1 MHLITEN
8 YRALN
13 KELHAKGAYGA
24 GGFRWADM
32 VLGLRSETEST
43 SVLDYGCGQGNLGK
57 ALGSPDWFR
66 EYDPAI
72 EGKDIEPKPADLV
85 ICTDVL
91 EHIEPDMLD
100 NVLKHIAN
108 LSLRAVF
115 LVISIVPAQKK
126 LPDGR
131 NAHLSVHSAD
141 WWRERLEKLFIVS
154 HWDALAHQVV
164 MAGTTVREITN
175 IVAKS
180 AVSDTIRFD
189 QAARNCPLVERR
201 VTAVPRHDRRAAI
214 VCYGP
219 TLKDTWRTLFA
230 ERKVFG
236 AAIVSVSGAHDFLIE
251 RGIVPDIHIECDP
264 REHKAFFTRSPH
276 PDVDYWVAS
285 CCHPKLVDQ
294 LRGNKRALWHVY
306 NSEVDRQI
314 IAPDG
319 PDPGSYL
326 LCGAGTVGSRA
337 VNLMYVAGYRSFSIY
352 GMDCS
357 FASDGE
363 QHAGTHSGKVQHE
376 WPVKV
381 GGRWFR
387 TSGNL
392 VYTAQGFM
400 ENMRVLSQASRINGE
415 PFIDGTDKYIEMF
428 LHGDG
433 LLAHMYCVAMETAVA
448 A

>member
-1 MHLITEN
+1 
-8 YRALN
+8 
-13 KELHAKGAYGA
+13 
-24 GGFRWADM
+24 M
-32 VLGLRSETEST
+32 VLGLRTETGSVT
-43 SVLDYGCGQGNLGK
+43 VLDYGCGQGNLGK
-57 ALGSPDWFR
+57 SLGSPEWFR

-72 EGKDIEPKPADLV
+72 GGKEAMPETADLV
-85 ICTDVL
+85 VCTDVL

-100 NVLKHIAN
+100 NVLKHIAS
-108 LSLRAVF
+108 LSVRSVF
-115 LVISIVPAQKK
+115 LVVSIVPAGKQ
-126 LPDGR
+126 LSDGR
-131 NAHLSVHSAD
+131 NAHLSVHPAS
-141 WWRERLEKLFIVS
+141 WWREKLEKLFIVS
-154 HWDALAHQVV
+154 HWDAMAHQVV
-164 MAGTTVREITN
+164 MVGTTVREISE

-180 AVSDTIRFD
+180 AVSDTIRYE
-189 QAARNCPLVERR
+189 QAARNCPLVARR
-201 VTAVPRHDRRAAI
+201 VVEIPRHDRRAAI

-219 TLKDTWRTLFA
+219 SLKDTWRTLYA

-236 AAIVSVSGAHDFLIE
+236 ASIVSVSGAHDFLIE

-264 REHKAFFTRSPH
+264 REHKAFFTRTPH
-276 PDVDYWVAS
+276 LDVDYWIAS
-285 CCHPKLVDQ
+285 CCHPKLIDQ
-294 LRGNKRALWHVY
+294 LAGENLALWHVY

-319 PDPGSYL
+319 PDPGGYL

-337 VNLMYVAGYRSFSIY
+337 VNLMYVAGFRSFSIY

-357 FASDGE
+357 FAADGT
-363 QHAGTHSGKVQHE
+363 QHAGGHSGKTQHE

-381 GGRWFR
+381 GDRWFR

-400 ENMRVLSQASRINGE
+400 ENMRVLSQTSKINGE
-415 PFIDGTDKYIEMF
+415 PFVQGTDKQIEMF

-433 LLAHMYCVAMETAVA
+433 LLAHMYCVAMATAVA

>member
-1 MHLITEN
+1 MQVITED

-13 KELHAKGAYGA
+13 KALHAKGSYGA

-32 VLGLRSETEST
+32 VLGLRTETASDT
-43 SVLDYGCGQGNLGK
+43 VLDYGCGQGNLGK
-57 ALGSPDWFR
+57 ALGNPEWFH

-72 EGKDIEPKPADLV
+72 DGKDTSPEPADLLV
-85 ICTDVL
+85 CTDVL

-100 NVLKHIAN
+100 NVLKHIAG
-108 LSLRAVF
+108 LSRRSVF
-115 LVISIVPAQKK
+115 LVISIVPAGKR
-126 LPDGR
+126 LDDGR
-131 NAHLSVHSAD
+131 NAHLSVHPAE
-141 WWRERLEKLFIVS
+141 WWREKLEKLFIVS
-154 HWDALAHQVV
+154 HWDALAHQVI
-164 MAGTTVREITN
+164 MAGTTVREINT

-180 AVSDTIRFD
+180 AVSDTIRYE
-189 QAARNCPLVERR
+189 QALRNCPLVSRR
-201 VTAVPRHDRRAAI
+201 VTEQPRNDKRVAI

-219 TLKDTWRTLFA
+219 SLKDTWRTLFA

-236 AAIVSVSGAHDFLIE
+236 ATIVSVSGAHDFLIE
-251 RGIVPDIHIECDP
+251 HGIVPDIHIECDP
-264 REHKAFFTRSPH
+264 REHKAFFTRTPH
-276 PDVDYWVAS
+276 PDVDYWIAS

-294 LRGNKRALWHVY
+294 LSANKRSLWHVY

-319 PDPGSYL
+319 PDPGGYL

-337 VNLMYVAGYRSFSIY
+337 VNLMYVAGHRSLSIY

-357 FASDGE
+357 FTSDGE
-363 QHAGTHSGKVQHE
+363 QHAGAHSGKVQHE

-381 GGRWFR
+381 GDRWFR

-400 ENMRVLSQASRINGE
+400 ENMRLLSHTSKVNGE
-415 PFIDGTDKYIEMF
+415 PCVEGTDKQIEMF

-433 LLAHMYCVAMETAVA
+433 LLAHMYCVAMETAIA